1 MMSIPNILT
10 LLRIFLT
17 PIFIICLFSEIFG
30 AQLWALV
37 IFIVASITDAYDGYF
52 ARKNDMV
59 TDTGRFLDPL
69 ADKILLSSAFISFS
83 IMGLIDIWMVALII
97 FRDLFVTGLRVLMSR
112 KGLIMITSK
121 IAKSKTG
128 VQVGII
134 IFTLLFLS
142 LKGFN
147 WILLEDYLI
156 FINEYKYEWTVFC
169 SYYHIYFCRIYNG
182 FPISF
187 LGVMAL
193 YFSCFA

>member
-1 MMSIPNILT
+1 MNAIPNILT
-10 LLRIFLT
+10 LLRILLT
-17 PIFIICLFSEIFG
+17 PIFIICLFSEFYG

-83 IMGLIDIWMVALII
+83 IMGLIDIWMGALII

-156 FINEYKYEWTVFC
+156 FINEYKLIYYLTMITVIFTV
-169 SYYHIYFCRIYNG
+169 YTGYTYIQENRKAIQKIMN
-182 FPISF
+182 
-187 LGVMAL
+187 
-193 YFSCFA
+193 

>member
-10 LLRIFLT
+10 VMRIFLT
-17 PIFIICLFSEIFG
+17 PIFIICLFSDFFG

-37 IFIVASITDAYDGYF
+37 IFIVASITDAYDGYL
-52 ARKNDMV
+52 ARKNNMV

-69 ADKILLSSAFISFS
+69 ADKILVSSAFISFS

-97 FRDLFVTGLRVLMSR
+97 FRDLFVMGLRFLMSR
-112 KGLIMITSK
+112 RGFIMITSK

-134 IFTLLFLS
+134 IFTLLFLT

-147 WILLEDYLI
+147 WVLLEDYLI
-156 FINEYKYEWTVFC
+156 FINEYQLVYYLTMIAVIFTV
-169 SYYHIYFCRIYNG
+169 YTGYAYIQENRKAIQEIMN
-182 FPISF
+182 
-187 LGVMAL
+187 
-193 YFSCFA
+193 